1 VREQLTR
8 VPGQEEVA
16 VRGLPRVPEEGAR
29 VGGLVVPRAV
39 VRARQPPQRL
49 PGGVRVPLQVGQ
61 RVLVVALELTGAGV
75 TVGGYDGYR
84 SSPLGPRLT
93 VTSYINQESLSEK
106 NPSRLI

>member
-1 VREQLTR
+1 VYQDRKKS
-8 VPGQEEVA
+8 PYA
-16 VRGLPRVPEEGAR
+16 VFHESLKKAHESGGSSYRGPSCG
-29 VGGLVVPRAV
+29 
-39 VRARQPPQRL
+39 PPQRL

-93 VTSYINQESLSEK
+93 ATSYINQESLSEK

>member
-61 RVLVVALELTGAGV
+61 RVLVVALELTGAG
-75 TVGGYDGYR
+75 GYDGYR